1 MAITVVIDGVTAAVT
16 LASAIEFPISSR
28 ALVTADYLKVGQNA
42 IVYRKGPSGNYLP
55 ATNEKG
61 AIALSAYP
69 NTAVIDGPGLYKI
82 TKDLSDEAYVGYEE

>member
-42 IVYRKGPSGNYLP
+42 ITQCKTTSQR
-55 ATNEKG
+55 
-61 AIALSAYP
+61 
-69 NTAVIDGPGLYKI
+69 
-82 TKDLSDEAYVGYEE
+82 